1 MNKKIYS
8 DIIFDL
14 IHRYNIESND
24 DFESTKKSFGNIS
37 LESYDITNEY
47 QSKTLGK
54 EIGKYRLLSV
64 PCPLDIS
71 HSETTKIVNILKN
84 ILYELMGNITNKDRV
99 LIVGLGNR
107 HISADSLGTKVI
119 KRIGITFGGHFP
131 KVMAICPSVLGLTGI
146 ETFDIVKG
154 VIDNVKPT
162 HIIFI
167 DSLCASNVSR
177 LGKSIQLTNTGI
189 CPGSGVGNKR
199 KCLNSSL
206 AKHVVSIGVPL
217 LIYANTFVG
226 NNMEKYRINHSRLN
240 SIMQK
245 IKKYENNSDFVD
257 LINDLKAC
265 TQDSIDDII
274 VSLKDI
280 EECVDIL
287 SKIISKAINLSLG
300 VNVLND

>member
-1 MNKKIYS
+1 MKKKIYS

-14 IHRYNIESND
+14 IHIYNIESDD
-24 DFESTKKSFGNIS
+24 DFESTKKSFGNIN
-37 LESYDITNEY
+37 LESYNVTSEF
-47 QSKTLGK
+47 QSKKLNK

-64 PCPLDIS
+64 PNPLEIS
-71 HSETTKIVNILKN
+71 HSEMTRIKNVLKDILC
-84 ILYELMGNITNKDRV
+84 ELLGNISSKDRILV
-99 LIVGLGNR
+99 VGLGNR

-119 KRIGITFGGHFP
+119 KNINITFGGHFP

-162 HIIFI
+162 HIIFV
-167 DSLCASNVSR
+167 DSLCASDVSR

-189 CPGSGVGNKR
+189 CPGSGIGNRR
-199 KCLNSSL
+199 KCLDSSM

-217 LIYANTFVG
+217 LIYANTFVESS
-226 NNMEKYRINHSRLN
+226 MEKYRINHSRLN

-245 IKKYENNSDFVD
+245 TKKYENNTDFVD
-257 LINDLKAC
+257 FISDLKDC
-265 TQDSIDDII
+265 IDDSMDDII

-287 SKIISKAINLSLG
+287 SKIISEAINLSLG
-300 VNVLND
+300 VNVLNY